1 MNYED
6 FASDL
11 PLQQSIL
18 FTSAESCEDALRQCG
33 VEQPTRQLG
42 KGPFRASLATR
53 STEQADL
60 FADRYNTALSLSLEP
75 PADAISFLFPR
86 SPNGKFISCGEEVG
100 NSSMIMLDERSSL
113 DIVTS
118 AFSGTE
124 AIAIPKA
131 RFIEMTETLFPAA
144 ELLSSE
150 RPAVIRGDTAQLCA
164 LRNSLLELVAFPESE
179 PSPEHLS
186 NVITATLTWLIE
198 SQSHC
203 RHEGISTNRKRIHI
217 AKLAQ
222 EFIEEHYSEAVTT
235 ESLCLVTGA
244 SARSLQRS
252 FRGYFGLTITDY
264 LKMVRLNA
272 AHRDLVSTHSSE
284 SSVSEIAMRN
294 GFTHFGRFSI
304 EFRARFGESPGKTLN

>member
-1 MNYED
+1 MNYAD

-18 FTSAESCEDALRQCG
+18 FESAEACEETLRQCG

-42 KGPFRASLATR
+42 KGPFRARLATR

-75 PADAISFLFPR
+75 PAGAFSLLFPR
-86 SPNGKFISCGEEVG
+86 SANGKFLSCGEEVG
-100 NSSMIMLDERSSL
+100 NSSLIMFDERSSL

-124 AIAIPKA
+124 CIAIPEA
-131 RFIEMTETLFPAA
+131 RFIEMTETLFPTLKPISY
-144 ELLSSE
+144 EQ
-150 RPAVIRGDTAQLCA
+150 PAVIRGDTAQLCA
-164 LRNSLLELVAFPESE
+164 LRNSLIELVAFPESE
-179 PSPEHLS
+179 PSLEYLS
-186 NVITATLTWLIE
+186 YVITATLNWLIE

-203 RHEGISTNRKRIHI
+203 RHERITSNRKRIHI
-217 AKLAQ
+217 AKLAR
-222 EFIEEHYSEAVTT
+222 EFIEEHYCEAVTT

-244 SARSLQRS
+244 SARSLQRC
-252 FRGYFGLTITDY
+252 FREYFDLTITDY
-264 LKMVRLNA
+264 LKMVRLDA
-272 AHRDLVSTHSSE
+272 AYRDLVSTHPSE
-284 SSVSEIAMRN
+284 SSVSAVAMRN

-304 EFRARFGESPGKTLN
+304 EFRARFGESPSKTLS